1 MSNRSFNV
9 VASRERTWGRPRKIE
24 VTVRETRKRE
34 LAAGNVAETQ
44 ERRREKAAVSVK
56 IVVSRLLLL
65 SLFVSLSLSVKY
77 VLVHTFIG
85 GLEIIEGVSGKRG
98 EAVH

>member
-65 SLFVSLSLSVKY
+65 SLFVSLSLCKVCASTHIYWWV
-77 VLVHTFIG
+77 
-85 GLEIIEGVSGKRG
+85 RNN
-98 EAVH
+98 